1 MLVPKSAGEALRV
14 LPTMLDPPEHKPVRA
29 LINPHLSPKA
39 VMAMECDIRAIAVNA
54 IEGFRPTG
62 GCDFIGDYAHLLL
75 IAIFMKMVDL
85 PMADVPRLKY
95 WADELNLPT
104 GAMTMTQIMA
114 AFAGYLT
121 PYIEARRQAPGG
133 DMISAIVNGA
143 VDGETLSTDD
153 ANQPLTQVLLGGMD
167 TVASFLGF
175 TTLFRAQHPGHPRQF
190 LADHIGRD
198 TGRERGWMSG

>member
-1 MLVPKSAGEALRV
+1 MRISDWSSDVCSSDL
-14 LPTMLDPPEHKPVRA
+14 
-29 LINPHLSPKA
+29 
-39 VMAMECDIRAIAVNA
+39 
-54 IEGFRPTG
+54 
-62 GCDFIGDYAHLLL
+62 FIGDYAHLLP

-121 PYIEARRQAPGG
+121 PYIAVRRQAPGG
-133 DMISAIVNGA
+133 DLISALVKGA

-153 ANQPLTQVLLGGMD
+153 ATTRRSQCCRGGLD
-167 TVASFLGF
+167 AVASSPVYVAG
-175 TTLFRAQHPGHPRQF
+175 QG
-190 LADHIGRD
+190 G
-198 TGRERGWMSG
+198 GEG